1 MLRAG
6 NTKCMGE
13 PFKNNFD
20 TSNFPDL
27 YPKNLQDEVNE
38 SYNHDKVLPRVEGQD
53 FSSTAKDPSEESSAG
68 ADGYSDE
75 GEDNIKYT

>member
-1 MLRAG
+1 MS
-6 NTKCMGE
+6 E
-13 PFKNNFD
+13 PYNNNFD

-53 FSSTAKDPSEESSAG
+53 YNETAQDKSEEG
-68 ADGYSDE
+68 KEGYSDE
-75 GEDNIKYT
+75 GIDNIKYT